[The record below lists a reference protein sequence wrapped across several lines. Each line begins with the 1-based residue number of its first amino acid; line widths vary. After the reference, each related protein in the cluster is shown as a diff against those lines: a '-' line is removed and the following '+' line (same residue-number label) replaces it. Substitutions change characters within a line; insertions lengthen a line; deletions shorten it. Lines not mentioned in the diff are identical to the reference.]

1 VSLML
6 FPYFEGSGNPIVS
19 IFFAFFCTDL
29 IIAKIY
35 ANYAGDAY
43 KEFGN

>member
-1 VSLML
+1 ML
-6 FPYFEGSGNPIVS
+6 CAYFEGSGNPIIS

-29 IIAKIY
+29 SIAKIC